1 MSNSITISV
10 EFDYKGVHFSPSLKI
25 DLEKETIKAESMDY
39 FHALLAR
46 QNKID
51 LYSYEYEIMQ
61 ASPII
66 FSEPNGIVE
75 TFVKDGKLDFDGFM
89 MARERADIIE
99 NIQVFLD
106 TNPDS
111 KTLNDQLEESPEL
124 IDLFVNIYRLG
135 QDRMIG
141 NTTR

>member
-1 MSNSITISV
+1 
-10 EFDYKGVHFSPSLKI
+10 
-25 DLEKETIKAESMDY
+25 MDY

>member
-1 MSNSITISV
+1 MDNSITISV

-61 ASPII
+61 ASPIL
-66 FSEPNGIVE
+66 FSEPKGMIKA
-75 TFVKDGKLDFDGFM
+75 FVKDGTLDFDEFM

-99 NIQVFLD
+99 NIRVFLD
-106 TNPDS
+106 TNSDSDS
-111 KTLNDQLEESPEL
+111 KMLNNQLKETPGL

-135 QDRMIG
+135 QDKRSD
-141 NTTR
+141 